1 MNPLAILLYLSS
13 ALSGALGVLM
23 LVWSY
28 GWKAR
33 LYRTQWDYR
42 FTAAVFGVFAAVAL
56 GAAWYVA
63 RR

>member
-1 MNPLAILLYLSS
+1 MNRLAILMSLSS
-13 ALSGALGVLM
+13 GLCAALGVLM
-23 LVWSY
+23 FAWSY

-42 FTAAVFGVFAAVAL
+42 FTAVVFGLLAAVAL
-56 GAAWYVA
+56 GVAWYVA